1 LSKELPCA
9 VITGIGHYLPKRILT
24 NQELEELIKTSNEW
38 IVQRTGIRERHIAGD
53 DESTFTMG
61 LAASYEALAMADLQP
76 KEVDLVLCATVTPEH
91 IFPSTAA
98 LVQAA
103 IGAEHAGAFDMEA
116 ACAGFI
122 YGLSIAK
129 AYITSGMARNILLVC
144 SETLTRITDWQD
156 RASCILFGDG
166 AAAVVIQ
173 ADYTDSPYQIG
184 EVYTRSDGSKAHL
197 LNVPAGG
204 SKHPATLETIE
215 NRMHYMKMNGS
226 EVFKWAVRC
235 MQEASG
241 EVLHRSGLTVEDID
255 LVVAHQANG
264 RIIEA
269 VAQRLCVPPNKVY
282 QNVQHYGN
290 TSSASIPLA
299 LYEARMDGKLKKG
312 DRLLLTAFGGGF
324 SWGAATMRW
333 GI

>member
-1 LSKELPCA
+1 MNIELPHPI
-9 VITGIGHYLPKRILT
+9 ITGIGHYLPKRILT
-24 NQELEELIKTSNEW
+24 NRELEQLVSTTDEW
-38 IVQRTGIRERHIAGD
+38 IVQRTGIRERHIAGEN
-53 DESTFTMG
+53 ESTFTMG

-76 KEVDLVLCATVTPEH
+76 KDVDLVLCATVTPEH

-103 IGAEHAGAFDMEA
+103 IGANHAGAFDMEA

-122 YGLSIAK
+122 YGLSVAK
-129 AYITSGMARNILLVC
+129 AYIMSGMAKNILLVC
-144 SETLTRITDWQD
+144 SETLTRITDWSD
-156 RASCILFGDG
+156 RGSCILFGDG

-173 ADYTDSPYQIG
+173 ADYSNSPYQIG
-184 EVYTRSDGSKAHL
+184 EVYVRADGSKAHL

-204 SKHPATLETIE
+204 SKHPATVETVE
-215 NRMHYMKMNGS
+215 NRLHYMKMNGS
-226 EVFKWAVRC
+226 EVFRWAVRC
-235 MQEASG
+235 MQEASSL
-241 EVLHRSGLTVEDID
+241 VLQRANLKVDDID

-269 VAQRLCVPPNKVY
+269 VAQRLCVPPHKVY
-282 QNVQHYGN
+282 QNVQYYGN

-299 LYEARMDGKLKKG
+299 LYEARMDGKLKKD

-324 SWGAATMRW
+324 SWGAATMVW
-333 GI
+333 GL